1 MPVSRSWTPVLLL
14 LTLATVACRHREP
27 DRPAAERRP
36 NVLLVVIDAM
46 RGDRLGAS
54 GYRRPT
60 TPGLDR
66 LAQEGVSFPHAF
78 SNASWTKPAMAT
90 LFTSLY
96 PSSHFAIRAANEP
109 LAGDRGIALGDDLQ
123 TMAELYSAGGY
134 RTGAFLVQP
143 HLTSQLGF
151 GQGFETFQRLRGKSA
166 ARQNELL
173 REWIAQPDPRP
184 FFAWLHYLDVHW
196 PYDRRPGHD
205 LTAFGSTVVDPE
217 PPRTQLDSLE
227 NWKDR
232 FLSPANLAGL
242 VSRYDLGV
250 AFVDEQLRDLV
261 RGLESQGLL
270 ADTVVV
276 VTADH
281 GEGFLEH
288 GELGHG
294 FTPYDEQIRVPLIF
308 RLPERFGAKTGSR
321 ETVVSLVDL
330 LPTLLDLSG
339 LPLPG
344 DLQGTSFR
352 GVLAGREEPDRLVF
366 TQTEFGRSVRSATHK
381 LVAIDSSHLEL
392 YDLRSDPE
400 EHHDLVAGGPCAD
413 LCRSLFAR
421 LRALQAKA
429 VRRSGTGHGDAHLS
443 PEDLEELRSLGYL

>member
-1 MPVSRSWTPVLLL
+1 M
-14 LTLATVACRHREP
+14 TLAIVACRNQEP
-27 DRPAAERRP
+27 DRPKAQRRP

-46 RGDRLGAS
+46 RGDRLGVN

-60 TPGLDR
+60 TPALDR
-66 LAQEGVSFPHAF
+66 LAREGISFPHAF

-96 PSSHFAIRAANEP
+96 PSSHFALRAANEP
-109 LAGDRGIALGDDLQ
+109 LAGDRGIALGEDLR
-123 TMAELYSAGGY
+123 TMAEIYSTEGY

-151 GQGFETFQRLRGKSA
+151 AQGFETFQRLRGKSA

-173 REWIAQPDPRP
+173 RKWIAQPDPRP

-196 PYDRRPGHD
+196 PYDRRPAHD
-205 LTAFGSTVVDPE
+205 LAAFGSTSVDPE
-217 PPRTQLDSLE
+217 PPKSQLEKLE
-227 NWKDR
+227 QWRDR
-232 FLSPANLAGL
+232 FLSPVNLAGL
-242 VSRYDLGV
+242 ISRYDLGV
-250 AFVDEQLRDLV
+250 AFVDDQLGALV
-261 RGLESQGLL
+261 SGLESQGLL

-294 FTPYDEQIRVPLIF
+294 FTPYDEQIRIPLIF
-308 RLPERFGAKTGSR
+308 RLPERLGGMTGSR

-339 LPLPG
+339 ISLPE
-344 DLQGTSFR
+344 DSEGTSLR
-352 GVLAGREEPDRLVF
+352 GILSGREEPDRLAF
-366 TQTEFGRSVRSATHK
+366 TQTEFGRSVRSISHK
-381 LVAIDSSHLEL
+381 LIALDSSHLEL
-392 YDLRSDPE
+392 YDLRTDPE
-400 EHHDLVAGGPCAD
+400 ERQDLVAGGPCAG

-421 LRALQAKA
+421 LRAFQAKA

-443 PEDLEELRSLGYL
+443 QEDLEELRSLGYL